1 MQWLR
6 FSDDITSWVHY
17 HYQKIIPLLSFL
29 DLSKEDDSDECE
41 AALIGRRIPLTMSLH
56 QKNSL
61 AALISQII
69 YLTALNDD
77 IIPLTAFI
85 YLIIPLT
92 APIHRTPTLLLQS
105 STIQPTPSQ
114 NSSCPKRLIRPL
126 LHFLYHHE
134 TKEAS

>member
-1 MQWLR
+1 MKWLR
-6 FSDDITSWVHY
+6 YSDDITSWVHY

-92 APIHRTPTLLLQS
+92 APIHRTSYSVAAEQHNTTYSITKQLMPETTDQAS
-105 STIQPTPSQ
+105 SPLSLPS
-114 NSSCPKRLIRPL
+114 
-126 LHFLYHHE
+126 
-134 TKEAS
+134 